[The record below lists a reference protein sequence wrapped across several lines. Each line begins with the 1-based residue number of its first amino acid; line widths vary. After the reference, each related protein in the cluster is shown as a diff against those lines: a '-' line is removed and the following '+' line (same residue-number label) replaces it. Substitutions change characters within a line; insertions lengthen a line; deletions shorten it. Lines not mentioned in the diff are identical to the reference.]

1 MTEDFDFDF
10 NYDDNLPDHTGASE
24 LYQKL
29 KERGNEFSLLIC
41 DSICTALDKGIDEVT
56 IEIEIDDQFSMDVTC
71 DREDYLEALI
81 LNLPRVEA
89 EEEYELCTRV
99 VNHIKKLES
108 EKND

>member
-1 MTEDFDFDF
+1 MLEDFDFDF
-10 NYDDNLPDHTGASE
+10 NDNSPDSTASGE

-29 KERGNEFSLLIC
+29 LEKGNEFSLLIC
-41 DSICTALDKGIDEVT
+41 DSVCTALDKGIDEVT
-56 IEIEIDDQFSMDVTC
+56 IEIELDNVLAMDVTC
-71 DREDYLEALI
+71 AREDYLEALI
-81 LNLPRVEA
+81 LNLPRVEE

>member
-1 MTEDFDFDF
+1 MTEDFDFNF
-10 NYDDNLPDHTGASE
+10 NDYKPDPTGAGE

-29 KERGNEFSLLIC
+29 LEKGNEFSLLIC
-41 DSICTALDKGIDEVT
+41 DSVCTALDKGIDEVT
-56 IEIEIDDQFSMDVTC
+56 IEIELDDILAMDVTC
-71 DREDYLEALI
+71 AREDYLEALI
-81 LNLPRVEA
+81 LNLPRVEE

>member
-1 MTEDFDFDF
+1 MQEDFDFNF
-10 NYDDNLPDHTGASE
+10 DNNQPDPTGAGE

-29 KERGNEFSLLIC
+29 LEKGNEFSLLIC
-41 DSICTALDKGIDEVT
+41 DSVCTALDKGIDEVT
-56 IEIEIDDQFSMDVTC
+56 IEIELDDVLSMDVTC
-71 DREDYLEALI
+71 AREDYLEALI
-81 LNLPRVEA
+81 LNLPRVEE

>member
-1 MTEDFDFDF
+1 MTEDFDFNF
-10 NYDDNLPDHTGASE
+10 NYYKPDHTGAGE

-29 KERGNEFSLLIC
+29 LEKGNEFSLLIC
-41 DSICTALDKGIDEVT
+41 DSVCTALDKGIDEVT
-56 IEIEIDDQFSMDVTC
+56 IEIELDDVLAMDVTC
-71 DREDYLEALI
+71 AREDYLEALI
-81 LNLPRVEA
+81 LNLPRVEE

>member
-1 MTEDFDFDF
+1 MIEDFDFDF
-10 NYDDNLPDHTGASE
+10 DDYKADLTGKRE

-29 KERGNEFSLLIC
+29 LEKGNEFSLLIC
-41 DSICTALDKGIDEVT
+41 DSVCTALDKDIDEVT
-56 IEIEIDDQFSMDVTC
+56 IEIEIDDEFSMDVTC
-71 DREDYLEALI
+71 AKEDYLEALI
-81 LNLPRVEA
+81 LNLPRVEE

>member
-10 NYDDNLPDHTGASE
+10 NFDDYKPDPTGTGE

-29 KERGNEFSLLIC
+29 LEKGNEFSLLIC
-41 DSICTALDKGIDEVT
+41 DSVCTALDKGIDEVT
-56 IEIEIDDQFSMDVTC
+56 IEIELDDVLAMDVTC
-71 DREDYLEALI
+71 AREDYLEALI
-81 LNLPRVEA
+81 LNLPRVEE

>member
-1 MTEDFDFDF
+1 MTEDFDFNF
-10 NYDDNLPDHTGASE
+10 DDTQPDPTGAGE

-29 KERGNEFSLLIC
+29 LEKGNEFSLLIC
-41 DSICTALDKGIDEVT
+41 DNICTALDEGIGEVT
-56 IEIEIDDQFSMDVTC
+56 IEIELDDVLAIDVTC
-71 DREDYLEALI
+71 AREDYLEALI
-81 LNLPRVEA
+81 LNLPRVEE

>member
-1 MTEDFDFDF
+1 MIEDFDFDF
-10 NYDDNLPDHTGASE
+10 NFDDYKPDPTGASE
-24 LYQKL
+24 LHQKL
-29 KERGNEFSLLIC
+29 SQKGNEFSILIC

-56 IEIEIDDQFSMDVTC
+56 IEIELDDVLAMDVTC
-71 DREDYLEALI
+71 AREDYLEALI
-81 LNLPRVEA
+81 LNLPRVEE